1 MYASLKSLLSL
12 FVSCRTVIVKNVV
25 YRTVIKR
32 AVYFL
37 FIQVVY
43 FSLDSGLDVLCG
55 SVLYKCRFYSHT
67 PPQDFEVFGGLDKV
81 RIGEE
86 NQAYRGIAVSR
97 LRVERL
103 RYGRYSSLA
112 EAGYEVL
119 DGCKCLTKTP
129 P

>member
-1 MYASLKSLLSL
+1 MSITEQSY
-12 FVSCRTVIVKNVV
+12 
-25 YRTVIKR
+25 KR
-32 AVYFL
+32 AVNFL
-37 FIQVVY
+37 LVQVVY

-86 NQAYRGIAVSR
+86 NQAYREEQFHGLG
-97 LRVERL
+97 LR
-103 RYGRYSSLA
+103 
-112 EAGYEVL
+112 
-119 DGCKCLTKTP
+119 GCDMVGTP

>member
-1 MYASLKSLLSL
+1 MWFTEQSY
-12 FVSCRTVIVKNVV
+12 
-25 YRTVIKR
+25 KR
-32 AVYFL
+32 AVNFL
-37 FIQVVY
+37 LIRAVY

-86 NQAYRGIAVSR
+86 NQAYREEQFHGLG
-97 LRVERL
+97 LR
-103 RYGRYSSLA
+103 
-112 EAGYEVL
+112 
-119 DGCKCLTKTP
+119 GCDMVGTP